1 MRTIGLVVV
10 ACVISCA
17 YVVNIVEI
25 RGVEG
30 DEEDTYE
37 GSTLER

>member
-25 RGVEG
+25 RGSKG
-30 DEEDTYE
+30 
-37 GSTLER
+37 

>member
-30 DEEDTYE
+30 MK
-37 GSTLER
+37 RIHMKAQP